1 MMDNAS
7 WVGFVALVMVAMQLL
22 SLYNTWHTASK
33 NAHEPMAKM
42 ENRVLEIEKT
52 LTVMEHNMGR
62 LKEDVDH
69 AHQKIRSNEERAERV
84 AKAQSNALLAILLWI
99 KDPDHEDR
107 HRIDD
112 AIKAITE
119 L

>member
-1 MMDNAS
+1 MDNAS
-7 WVGFVALVMVAMQLL
+7 WVGFVAFVMVAMQLL

-33 NAHEPMAKM
+33 NAHEPMVRL
-42 ENRVLEIEKT
+42 ENRVLEIEKK
-52 LTVMEHNMGR
+52 LTIMDNNMER
-62 LKEDVDH
+62 LKADVDH

-84 AKAQSNALLAILLWI
+84 AKAQSNALLAILMWI

>member
-1 MMDNAS
+1 MDNAS

-33 NAHEPMAKM
+33 NAHEPMQKV

-52 LTVMEHNMGR
+52 LSVMEHNMER
-62 LKEDVDH
+62 LKEDIDH
-69 AHQKIRSNEERAERV
+69 AHQKIRSNEERTEKV

-99 KDPDHEDR
+99 KDPDHEDQ

>member
-1 MMDNAS
+1 MDNAS
-7 WVGFVALVMVAMQLL
+7 WVGFVAIVMVAMQLL

-33 NAHEPMAKM
+33 NAHEPMEK
-42 ENRVLEIEKT
+42 LEKRIGDIEKDVT
-52 LTVMEHNMGR
+52 IMEHNMER

-69 AHQKIRSNEERAERV
+69 AHQKIRTNEERTEKV

>member
-1 MMDNAS
+1 MDNAS
-7 WVGFVALVMVAMQLL
+7 WVGFVAIVMVAMQLL

-33 NAHEPMAKM
+33 NAHEPMMKM
-42 ENRVLEIEKT
+42 ENRVLEIEKA
-52 LTVMEHNMGR
+52 LSVMEHNMER
-62 LKEDVDH
+62 RKEDVDH
-69 AHQKIRSNEERAERV
+69 AHQKIRTNEERAERV